1 MGSRGRK
8 SVEAMMLM
16 EGGLVAIPPPPDAPY
31 DLTDEQAEEW
41 RKIVNCMPPGYF
53 IPAHFP
59 VFAQLC
65 RHIDASHKVANLLRS
80 FSQRSKKRES
90 LNLRIYI
97 DLLRQQAAES
107 PSIARLSRALRL
119 THQATLDQKVRLPKN
134 RGGPKPWDREEDD

>member
-16 EGGLVAIPPPPDAPY
+16 EGGLVAIPPPDAPY

-97 DLLRQQAAES
+97 DES
-107 PSIARLSRALRL
+107 LSIARLSLALRL

>member
-53 IPAHFP
+53 IPANFP

-97 DLLRQQAAES
+97 DES
-107 PSIARLSRALRL
+107 LSIARLSLALRL